1 MPVTDIIADFLTRVR
16 NATKARHKEV
26 NVPKSRMLV
35 DLARILKEEGYIDN
49 YKLAEKG
56 PQGQITVFL
65 KHTAKGDAAITGL
78 QRISRGGLRRYAGR
92 DDIPPVFRGL
102 GITILSTSKGV
113 MTASA
118 ARKAGV
124 GGELLCK
131 VW

>member
-1 MPVTDIIADFLTRVR
+1 MPVTDTIADFLTRIR
-16 NATKARHKEV
+16 NAIKARRKEV
-26 NVPKSRMLV
+26 SIPKSRMLV
-35 DLARILKEEGYIDN
+35 DLSRLLKDEGYIDGF
-49 YKLAEKG
+49 KLAEKG
-56 PQGQITVFL
+56 PQGLITLQL
-65 KHTAKGDAAITGL
+65 KQNAKGEAAISGL

-92 DDIPPVFRGL
+92 DAIPPVFRGL

-113 MTASA
+113 MTAAA